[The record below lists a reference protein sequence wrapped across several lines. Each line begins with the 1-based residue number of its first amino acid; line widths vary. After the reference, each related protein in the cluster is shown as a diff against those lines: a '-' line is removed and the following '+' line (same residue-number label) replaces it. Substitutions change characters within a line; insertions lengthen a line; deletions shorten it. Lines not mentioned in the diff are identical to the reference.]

1 MNKNVG
7 ILLPVGWTEYGDG
20 QIIFFRIMM
29 EIMNQNV
36 YSAKKYIFEFLSVLL
51 IVLVNAASSYNI

>member
-36 YSAKKYIFEFLSVLL
+36 YSTKKYIFEFLSVLL